1 MFHMKKKQRSLIISM
16 LIFLIFIILVIV
28 LPSSNKPPSSLQTY
42 TSYQSAPDFSL
53 KCLERGITLTKATF
67 YGKPLI
73 MIFTTTY
80 CTPCIAGLQ
89 ELAKYYMQVKG
100 KFNVLLIFI
109 DPNEKDSDIINY
121 KAKYAHEDWF
131 VAKDS
136 DQQIVKLYNV
146 KYLDTK
152 IIIDKNGI
160 IRYVDL
166 QILTFDR
173 IKSMLD
179 PLIN

>member
-1 MFHMKKKQRSLIISM
+1 
-16 LIFLIFIILVIV
+16 
-28 LPSSNKPPSSLQTY
+28 
-42 TSYQSAPDFSL
+42 
-53 KCLERGITLTKATF
+53 
-67 YGKPLI
+67 
-73 MIFTTTY
+73 
-80 CTPCIAGLQ
+80 
-89 ELAKYYMQVKG
+89 MQVKG

-136 DQQIVKLYNV
+136 DQQMVKLYNV

-152 IIIDKNGI
+152 IITDKNGI

-179 PLIN
+179 PLID